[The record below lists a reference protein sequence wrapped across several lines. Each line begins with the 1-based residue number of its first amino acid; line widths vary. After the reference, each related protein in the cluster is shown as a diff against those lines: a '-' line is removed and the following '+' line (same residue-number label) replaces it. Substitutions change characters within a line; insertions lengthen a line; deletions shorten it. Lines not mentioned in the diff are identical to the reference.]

1 MDYWQ
6 NFIDAPSTARPWH
19 GFYDAAMPDG
29 RALRLPLRDLGAT
42 AIAGLIVNQASFAVA
57 DALAGFLAD
66 VLAPMR
72 PEVIVALPTL
82 GHVVGAAVARAL
94 GHANWAALG
103 TSRKLWYD
111 EALSV
116 PLASITSPGAGRRL
130 WLDPRILP
138 RLTGRRIVL
147 VDDVIST
154 GASMG
159 AALALLAAAGIAPI
173 AAGVAMAQTQRWQA
187 GWPTGLPLIAG
198 FSTPLFIRDGDGW
211 TVAGE

>member
-6 NFIDAPSTARPWH
+6 HFIDTPSTTRPWH

-29 RALRLPLRDLGAT
+29 RTLRLPLRDLGET

-57 DALAGFLAD
+57 DALAAFLAD
-66 VLAPMR
+66 ALAPMR

-82 GHVVGAAVARAL
+82 GHAVGAAVARLL
-94 GHANWAALG
+94 GHTNWVALG
-103 TSRKLWYD
+103 TSRKIWYE

-138 RLTGRRIVL
+138 RLAGRRAVL
-147 VDDVIST
+147 IDDVIST
-154 GASMG
+154 GASMRAG
-159 AALALLAAAGIAPI
+159 LAVLSAAGITPI
-173 AAGVAMAQTQRWQA
+173 AAGVAMAQTSRWRA
-187 GWPTGLPLIAG
+187 GWAPDLPLVSG
-198 FSTPLFIRDGDGW
+198 FATPLFHREGEGW
-211 TVAGE
+211 MSAD